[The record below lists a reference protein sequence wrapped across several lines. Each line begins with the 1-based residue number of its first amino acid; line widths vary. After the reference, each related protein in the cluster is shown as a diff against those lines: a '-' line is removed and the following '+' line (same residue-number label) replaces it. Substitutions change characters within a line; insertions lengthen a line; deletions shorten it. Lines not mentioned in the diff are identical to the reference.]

1 MIKVNIHPIER
12 VVRGVAGVAVLSLV
26 AWGPKS
32 LWGLLG
38 LLPLATALT
47 GWCPPYSLLGIA
59 TCPRKIG
66 AWRFRRRRST
76 SRGASADDSARSC
89 LGITVWL

>member
-12 VVRGVAGVAVLSLV
+12 VVRGIVGLAVLSLV

-47 GWCPPYSLLGIA
+47 GWCPPYTLLGIS
-59 TCPRKIG
+59 TCRKK
-66 AWRFRRRRST
+66 
-76 SRGASADDSARSC
+76 ADA
-89 LGITVWL
+89 

>member
-1 MIKVNIHPIER
+1 MKVNIHPIER
-12 VVRGVAGVAVLSLV
+12 VVRGIVGLAVLSLV

-47 GWCPPYSLLGIA
+47 GWCPPYTLLGIS
-59 TCPRKIG
+59 TCRKK
-66 AWRFRRRRST
+66 
-76 SRGASADDSARSC
+76 ADA
-89 LGITVWL
+89 

>member
-12 VVRGVAGVAVLSLV
+12 VVRGIVGLAVLSLV

-47 GWCPPYSLLGIA
+47 GWCPPYTLLGIS
-59 TCPRKIG
+59 TFRKK
-66 AWRFRRRRST
+66 
-76 SRGASADDSARSC
+76 ADA
-89 LGITVWL
+89 